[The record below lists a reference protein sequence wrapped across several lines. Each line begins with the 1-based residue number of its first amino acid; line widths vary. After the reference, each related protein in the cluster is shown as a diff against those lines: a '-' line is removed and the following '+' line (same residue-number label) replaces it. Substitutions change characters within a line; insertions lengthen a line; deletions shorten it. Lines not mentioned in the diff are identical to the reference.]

1 MAKKTS
7 VRSAETARAASRAER
22 QQRRR
27 DLSREEILA
36 AARKV
41 LLENG
46 VGAMTLEAVAAE
58 AGMSKTGLYYYF
70 PSKDALVFELVYA
83 TVERNARAIHDAVEA
98 TKDGGDALGAI
109 IGETVR
115 YFAPRLDDFRLAFL
129 FSQVEGAG
137 ALKWTDEQFARLRPL
152 NDLVFAGAAAR
163 LRADRKGQKGRAPLE
178 PRLAAFLAHVAAIGL
193 LTMKGMVEGVGD
205 PLRYSDEE
213 MIDGLA
219 TVFSAAASA

>member
-1 MAKKTS
+1 MAREPVKPQ
-7 VRSAETARAASRAER
+7 EDPRAASRAARKE
-22 QQRRR
+22 RRR
-27 DLSREEILA
+27 DRSREEILA

-41 LLENG
+41 LLESG

-83 TVERNARAIHDAVEA
+83 TVERQARAVHDAVEEA
-98 TKDGGDALGAI
+98 KDGGDALRAI
-109 IGETVR
+109 IAETVR

-129 FSQVEGAG
+129 FGQVEGTG
-137 ALKWTDEQFARLRPL
+137 ALRWTDEQFARLRPL

-163 LRADRKGQKGRAPLE
+163 LRAERKGKRGRAAVE

-205 PLRYSDEE
+205 PLLYSDEE
-213 MIDGLA
+213 LTDALA
-219 TVFSAAASA
+219 RIFEAAA